1 MHFLLQLGITV
12 EKISLSKNSRDRS
25 RKWAY
30 LCGSNGGDSSGNLGE
45 REIWVGA
52 WKKLRKT
59 EGNEIYEGNLWEKWF
74 PWKIMFT
81 SKNENR
87 KEIVFLFCFLF
98 FSFLTLLYIQ
108 KDKKVS
114 KEMCVSV
121 IFNFFFFFR
130 HGNRRRYDLKRRA
143 FFFF

>member
-1 MHFLLQLGITV
+1 
-12 EKISLSKNSRDRS
+12 
-25 RKWAY
+25 
-30 LCGSNGGDSSGNLGE
+30 
-45 REIWVGA
+45 
-52 WKKLRKT
+52 
-59 EGNEIYEGNLWEKWF
+59 
-74 PWKIMFT
+74 MFT

-87 KEIVFLFCFLF
+87 KEIVFLFCFFF

-143 FFFF
+143 FFFFLSNCSGELLSGSKRTHMCQRNFLKGEYLL

>member
-1 MHFLLQLGITV
+1 
-12 EKISLSKNSRDRS
+12 
-25 RKWAY
+25 
-30 LCGSNGGDSSGNLGE
+30 
-45 REIWVGA
+45 
-52 WKKLRKT
+52 
-59 EGNEIYEGNLWEKWF
+59 
-74 PWKIMFT
+74 MFT

-121 IFNFFFFFR
+121 IFYFFFFFR

-143 FFFF
+143 FFFFFFK

>member
-1 MHFLLQLGITV
+1 
-12 EKISLSKNSRDRS
+12 
-25 RKWAY
+25 
-30 LCGSNGGDSSGNLGE
+30 
-45 REIWVGA
+45 
-52 WKKLRKT
+52 
-59 EGNEIYEGNLWEKWF
+59 
-74 PWKIMFT
+74 MFT

-121 IFNFFFFFR
+121 IFNFFFFF
-130 HGNRRRYDLKRRA
+130 
-143 FFFF
+143 